1 MNKTI
6 NGISYVTVP
15 EIEHGE
21 CVECV
26 ADEETWLCEA
36 LEVNDHCT
44 AVETIWKKE
53 SEMKNVMNLIDM
65 TAKNMLKHDLQD
77 CVKAIMSIKNV
88 DVAISMALDDIEN
101 DTVRAFIEERMYDV
115 EDYLK
120 KEFLDEKIKIDCES
134 IIEKFPVNLVYYD
147 GFPLIYDQLKELLV
161 NELRDAVVENYYNE
175 LEKLYLQDLYEI
187 LSENCSESVENM
199 VAMAIK
205 QVDEETMTNMIN
217 GSLEEDVKSYLSVIN

>member
-6 NGISYVTVP
+6 NGISYVKVP

-36 LEVNDHCT
+36 LNDKCIT
-44 AVETIWKKE
+44 TDAIWKKE
-53 SEMKNVMNLIDM
+53 SEMNNVTSLIDT
-65 TAKNMLKHDLQD
+65 TAKKILNDELFD
-77 CVKAIMSIKNV
+77 CAEAIISTNDV
-88 DVAISMALDDIEN
+88 DRLVSMALDDIEN
-101 DTVRAFIEERMYDV
+101 DTVRTFIEDRMDDV
-115 EDYLK
+115 EGYLK
-120 KEFLDEKIKIDCES
+120 KEFLDEKIKNDCES

-147 GFPLIYDQLKELLV
+147 GFPLIYDQVRELLTAQ
-161 NELRDAVVENYYNE
+161 LRDAVVENYYNE
-175 LEKLYLQDLYEI
+175 LEKLYLQDLYKT
-187 LSENCSESVENM
+187 LSENCSKSVENM

-217 GSLEEDVKSYLSVIN
+217 ESLEEDVKTYLSVIN